1 MNLLSREI
9 LRARELCEDC
19 LPKSKA
25 PGSVPVKW
33 FGVDWIIHSAH
44 HSPYTRSKTAK
55 ASDSFLSLLF
65 CHACILFLIQYV
77 DNGGFQKTVCW
88 GVSLGCFSFYNAT
101 PLIPFWG
108 LSLAKVTGI
117 RNHWDLGWMFEDE
130 LKCQGKYL
138 ASQDKVITQKWSVLL
153 FAALARE
160 FHWYWSLAGKVGK

>member
-1 MNLLSREI
+1 MWGLSAEI
-9 LRARELCEDC
+9 QGPWVGAGEMVWGGLNNPFCTPQPVHKEQNSEGKWLVPFSLVLSCVYFIFN
-19 LPKSKA
+19 
-25 PGSVPVKW
+25 SVC
-33 FGVDWIIHSAH
+33 
-44 HSPYTRSKTAK
+44 R
-55 ASDSFLSLLF
+55 
-65 CHACILFLIQYV
+65 QQ
-77 DNGGFQKTVCW
+77 GGFQKTVCW

-138 ASQDKVITQKWSVLL
+138 ASRDKVITQKWSVLL